1 MYRRRSSD
9 VGDRNARCK
18 LRPPVASHWDQ
29 AQIPQASTN
38 TRDQRFARY
47 WPAAPGPRES
57 RGVLRFG
64 RDQPSLA
71 WHEQYL
77 LAEWVFWRERHS
89 GIEKVFR
96 GRRRAKPLPRGRRR
110 ERASRSWAVVT
121 TDHEAPARNRRP
133 HQDRPSQSM
142 ERTE

>member
-1 MYRRRSSD
+1 M
-9 VGDRNARCK
+9 
-18 LRPPVASHWDQ
+18 Q
-29 AQIPQASTN
+29 AVTSGRQPLGSSTN
-38 TRDQRFARY
+38 SASLDEY
-47 WPAAPGPRES
+47 PGPGPRES

-142 ERTE
+142 ERTEPRD